1 MTISQPSWLFWAW
14 EPVKQALWVGHLSFH
29 RISTAAKYSILGLH
43 WQADGDQSDADAL
56 RLRHFGYKPVTKLK
70 AM

>member
-1 MTISQPSWLFWAW
+1 M
-14 EPVKQALWVGHLSFH
+14 GHLSFH

-56 RLRHFGYKPVTKLK
+56 RLRHFGYKPATKLK